1 MVQQW
6 YNNGRLLIK
15 SEILQY
21 DYGNGIIFSI
31 HAIKKG
37 LGLGKGKIR
46 VRDIIKKNVSDYK
59 TVRILRTLDQMSRI

>member
-1 MVQQW
+1 MMYQSQMCKKNKKKTMVQQW

-37 LGLGKGKIR
+37 LGLGKG
-46 VRDIIKKNVSDYK
+46 
-59 TVRILRTLDQMSRI
+59 